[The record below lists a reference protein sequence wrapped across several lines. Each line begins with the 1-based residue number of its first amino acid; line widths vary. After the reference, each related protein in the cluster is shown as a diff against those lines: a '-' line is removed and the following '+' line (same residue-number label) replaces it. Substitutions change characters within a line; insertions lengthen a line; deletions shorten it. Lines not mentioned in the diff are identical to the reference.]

1 MNEDPRI
8 MAHIPDKLY
17 FRIGEVSRITGIEPY
32 VLRYWETEFDG
43 IKPLRSNNQR
53 LYRRQDVELILKIK
67 NMLREEGHTI
77 AGAKRKIK
85 ERVPQQLTMGLSE
98 QAYRQ
103 LLREIRDDLRE
114 LKKILDS
121 PKR

>member
-1 MNEDPRI
+1 

-43 IKPLRSNNQR
+43 IKPLRSNKQR
-53 LYRRQDVELILKIK
+53 LYRRQDVEFILKIK
-67 NMLREEGHTI
+67 SMLREEGHTI

-85 ERVPQQLTMGLSE
+85 KRSTQQLTMGLSE
-98 QAYRQ
+98 QGYRQ

-114 LKKILDS
+114 LKKILEHH
-121 PKR
+121 R